1 MDSAEI
7 KRMILAESE
16 TTGIRKRMVEN
27 RDKEGGMN
35 TDDILDMGNAFD
47 IMVKGK
53 GWAFIEAYIINR
65 ANPVRMLMRSDVTPE
80 EKGAASALMG
90 LMQYVKQAID
100 AKNAI
105 LEKINAGRAGKESET
120 PA

>member
-16 TTGIRKRMVEN
+16 STGIRKRMVDN
-27 RDKEGGMN
+27 REKEGGLN

-47 IMVKGK
+47 MMVKSK

-65 ANPVRMLMRSDVTPE
+65 ANPVRMLMRNDVTE
-80 EKGAASALMG
+80 SEKGSASALMG
-90 LMQYVKQAID
+90 LMQYVKQVID
-100 AKNAI
+100 AKTAI
-105 LEKINAGRAGKESET
+105 LEKVNAERSKEGNGT